1 MRAALGRIL
10 DFTVESRWRE
20 NSAENVAIPLSSKH
34 AFVKGPPALPSP
46 FEFGLEG
53 EGSEPKLPRMKAA
66 EIQPEH

>member
-20 NSAENVAIPLSSKH
+20 IRLKSCN
-34 AFVKGPPALPSP
+34 FVKQQACLRRGGSRPRLA

-53 EGSEPKLPRMKAA
+53 EGSEPKLPRMEAA